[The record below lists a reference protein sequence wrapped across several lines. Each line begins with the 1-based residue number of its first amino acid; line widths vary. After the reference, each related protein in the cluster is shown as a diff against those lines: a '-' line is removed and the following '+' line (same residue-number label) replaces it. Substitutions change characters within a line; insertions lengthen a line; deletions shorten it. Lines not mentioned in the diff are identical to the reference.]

1 MHNTKVTTELSKL
14 EAEYNELNNMIVS
27 SGIGVIVL
35 DHNLYI
41 RRFTPT
47 ADQLCKLATL
57 DTGRSVR
64 EVEWRFEDDSFLDAV
79 HQVLGGAPPQGK
91 TICTRA
97 GEYYLRRVQPYH
109 DSRGVIAGAVITF
122 YELTSS
128 EQQTEFVST
137 AEPPLQT
144 LIDALPVLI
153 SYVDRDGC
161 YQFNNAAYEKWF
173 GIDRNAI
180 KGKPISAVIGHAC
193 YRRIAP
199 YVQQALQGQR
209 VSYDTE
215 MRCRNGQIQYVHVEY
230 IPHLASEGHGLGFFV
245 LVRNTTD
252 QRHNE
257 IARNWL
263 AAIVS
268 SSQEAI
274 IGKTLNGIVTSWN
287 RGAERIY
294 GYTAVEMVG
303 TPISRLIP
311 EERGGEYDFL
321 MSKLRRGEQVD
332 ELETV
337 RQKKGG
343 QRLQVSLTL
352 SPIRDD
358 SERIIGVSAIS
369 RDITKRKQIE
379 EKMLRD
385 EATLRSQANRLADMG
400 RRKDA
405 FLAML
410 AHELRNPLAP
420 IQHAVELLQAR
431 EHDLDAEQQWAA
443 DIIARQ
449 VERIAYLVSGFL
461 DVSRLITGHVVLH
474 KQRVDILAIVSASVD
489 NMRSTIMRRHQQL
502 RLFLPEKPVWIQADP
517 VRLEQVVQN
526 LLRNATE
533 YTKRG
538 GKLSVTVC
546 RERKYVL
553 IKVQD
558 TGAGISQEAL
568 PHILEL
574 FGRSEQSWYFAGNVL
589 GFGLPV
595 VKNLV
600 EMHGGKVLVT
610 SKAGEGSEFV
620 VRLPLDSNLQLPEG
634 TPSKERAG
642 VVEIVPH
649 RILLVEDNKDVADS
663 LATLLRAKRHTVEVA
678 HDGSSALKVVEHFRP
693 EIVFIDI
700 GLPTMS
706 GYEVA
711 RSLRKEYEKTVMSL
725 VAITGYGQY
734 QDVKSAHEAGF
745 DHHMLKPAKLQDIE
759 SVIMSCFGDRKID

>member
-1 MHNTKVTTELSKL
+1 
-14 EAEYNELNNMIVS
+14 
-27 SGIGVIVL
+27 
-35 DHNLYI
+35 
-41 RRFTPT
+41 
-47 ADQLCKLATL
+47 
-57 DTGRSVR
+57 
-64 EVEWRFEDDSFLDAV
+64 LDAV
-79 HQVLGGAPPQGK
+79 QQVLRGAPPQEK
-91 TICTRA
+91 RIRTWA
-97 GEYYLRRVQPYH
+97 GDDYLRRVQPYH
-109 DSRGVIAGAVITF
+109 DPKGVIAGAVITF
-122 YELTSS
+122 YELTSG
-128 EQQTEFVST
+128 EQQTEFVSI

-153 SYVDRDGC
+153 SYVDRDER
-161 YQFNNAAYEKWF
+161 YQFTNAAYEKCF
-173 GIDRNAI
+173 GIGRNSI
-180 KGKPISAVIGHAC
+180 KGKRISAVVGQAC
-193 YRRIAP
+193 YRRIAA
-199 YVQQALQGQR
+199 YVQQALRGQR

-215 MRCRNGQIQYVHVEY
+215 IRCRNVQIRYVHVEY
-230 IPHLASEGHGLGFFV
+230 IPHLASEGHVLGFFA
-245 LVRNTTD
+245 LVANTVD
-252 QRHNE
+252 QRQNE
-257 IARNWL
+257 VARNWL

-294 GYTAVEMVG
+294 GYTAGEMVG
-303 TPISRLIP
+303 NPISRLIP
-311 EERGGEYDFL
+311 EERGGEYEL
-321 MSKLRRGEQVD
+321 LIAKLRRGEQVD
-332 ELETV
+332 EFETI
-337 RQKKGG
+337 REKKGG
-343 QRLQVSLTL
+343 QRIRVSLTL

-358 SERIIGVSAIS
+358 SERIMGVSVIS
-369 RDITKRKQIE
+369 HDITKRKQIE

-385 EATLRSQANRLADMG
+385 EATLHSQANLLADMD

-443 DIIARQ
+443 DMIARQ

-461 DVSRLITGHVVLH
+461 DVSRLIGGQVVLH
-474 KQRVDILAIVSASVD
+474 KRRADIVNIVSAAVD
-489 NMRSTIMRRHQQL
+489 NMRSIIESRHQQL
-502 RLFLPEKPVWIQADP
+502 RLSLPEKPVWIQADP
-517 VRLEQVVQN
+517 ARLEQVVQN
-526 LLRNATE
+526 LLHNATE
-533 YTKRG
+533 YTEQR

-546 RERKYVL
+546 NEKTNVL

-574 FGRSEQSWYFAGNVL
+574 FGRSGHSWYFAGNVL

-620 VRLPLDSNLQLPEG
+620 VRLPLDLNLQLPG
-634 TPSKERAG
+634 DTAGKERAG
-642 VVEIVPH
+642 VVEIFPH

-663 LATLLRAKRHTVEVA
+663 FAALLRAKRHTVEVV
-678 HDGSSALKVVEHFRP
+678 HDGPSALQVAEHFRP

-711 RSLRKEYEKTVMSL
+711 RSLRKEYDKTSMSL

-734 QDVKSAHEAGF
+734 QDVKSAQEAGF
-745 DHHMLKPAKLQDIE
+745 DHHMLKPVKLQDIE
-759 SVIMSCFGDRKID
+759 SVIISCFGDRKIG